1 MIRGACIAII
11 CLFIGGF
18 FGYQFA
24 STEINRKL
32 SEIER
37 KNSGGK

>member
-1 MIRGACIAII
+1 MIRGACIALT

-24 STEINRKL
+24 STEIDRKL
-32 SEIER
+32 ADIQKR
-37 KNSGGK
+37 NSGAK